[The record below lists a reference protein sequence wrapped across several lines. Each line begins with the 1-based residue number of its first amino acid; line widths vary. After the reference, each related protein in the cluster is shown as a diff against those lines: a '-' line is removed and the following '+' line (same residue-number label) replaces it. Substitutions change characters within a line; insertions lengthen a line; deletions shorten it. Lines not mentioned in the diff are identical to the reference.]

1 MLGTQLNA
9 LLSLTQLIVSLLFFL
24 LGLFAFRDW
33 LREREPSRG
42 WLAIAI
48 GALGVVSLVGRIQNS
63 AGTPTTQEIVND
75 LNVVIFMASA
85 YALLRFRG
93 TFIPLGARTHRV
105 AIAAIS
111 GITLLFILSRI
122 AAKPTT
128 STNNLFEQA
137 VTLALVGIWALCVMD
152 PIVRFLWAARAL
164 PAVQSQRLRSLAI
177 GFGLLVLILLV
188 AVISPALAR
197 TPSVDLLTQLVALVS
212 VPFLYA
218 SFSPPVW
225 LRRTWREK
233 EEEAFRLAV
242 RDLLLFSPSRQVL
255 AERGL
260 EWALRLV
267 GADAA
272 LIADSDG
279 AALAAHGV
287 WPERVKSLLNDIEQ
301 NPGGRIVKL
310 ADSEKPGSAII
321 LPLPLDAGTGALVVI
336 GGPFTPFFG
345 GDELQ
350 RLNGYAT
357 AIAAALDRSILT
369 ERIAA
374 LERTKTEFLNL
385 ASHELR
391 GPITLIRGYLSMLAG
406 GSLGAVSPEL
416 NRVLP
421 ALQVKADEMNSLI
434 EQMIEA
440 ARLEEGRLE
449 LHPVDTDLRDLA
461 QKAVE
466 MIQPLTDGNHAI
478 SVDTPSEEVRA
489 IVDPERVGTILG
501 NLLSNAIKYSPS
513 GGAVRCT
520 VARQG
525 EMGIVQVTDEGVG
538 IAPDEMATLFT
549 RFGRI
554 TNRDTRHI
562 GGTGLGLYLSRQL
575 ARMQGG
581 DVTVTSTPG
590 KGSTFSLAV
599 PLTR

>member
-1 MLGTQLNA
+1 LNA
-9 LLSLTQLIVSLLFFL
+9 LLSVTQLIVSLLFFL
-24 LGLFAFRDW
+24 LGLLAFRDW
-33 LREREPSRG
+33 LRDREPSRG

-48 GALGVVSLVGRIQNS
+48 GALGVVSLAGRIQNS
-63 AGTPTTQEIVND
+63 AGSPASLEIASDIEVA
-75 LNVVIFMASA
+75 IFMASA

-93 TFIPLGARTHRV
+93 TFIPLGRRTHVAALV
-105 AIAAIS
+105 AIIGIS
-111 GITLLFILSRI
+111 LIYIASRI
-122 AAKPTT
+122 AAKPPTGT
-128 STNNLFEQA
+128 PNLLEQSIT
-137 VTLALVGIWALCVMD
+137 VALVGIWAACVMD
-152 PIVRFLWAARAL
+152 PIVRFLWASLDL
-164 PAVQSQRLRSLAI
+164 PAVQKQRLRSMAI
-177 GFGLLVLILLV
+177 GFGLLVLVLLTAV
-188 AVISPALAR
+188 ASPALGR
-197 TPSVDLLTQLVALVS
+197 TPGAQLVTQVVVLVA

-225 LRRTWREK
+225 LRRTWRER
-233 EEEAFRLAV
+233 EEEALRLAV
-242 RDLLLFSPSRQVL
+242 RDLLLFSPSRQIL
-255 AERGL
+255 AERAL

-279 AALAAHGV
+279 SALAAHGV

-301 NPGGRIVKL
+301 DPSGRIVKL

-336 GGPFTPFFG
+336 GGPFTPYFG
-345 GDELQ
+345 GDELL

-357 AIAAALDRSILT
+357 AITAALDRSILT

-391 GPITLIRGYLSMLAG
+391 GPITLIRGYLSMLSG
-406 GSLGAVSPEL
+406 GSLGPVSPEL

-421 ALQVKADEMNSLI
+421 ALSIKADEMNSLI

-461 QKAVE
+461 QKAVDV
-466 MIQPLTDGNHAI
+466 IQPLADANHDI
-478 SVDTPSEEVRA
+478 KVETSSEEVRA
-489 IVDPERVGTILG
+489 TVDPERVGTIIG
-501 NLLSNAIKYSPS
+501 NLLSNAIKYSPG
-513 GGAVRCT
+513 GGAVRCK
-520 VARQG
+520 VVRRG
-525 EMGIVQVTDEGVG
+525 EMGVVEVTDEGVG
-538 IAPDEMATLFT
+538 IAPEEMDTLFT

-554 TNRDTRHI
+554 TNRETRHI

-575 ARMQGG
+575 ARMHGG
-581 DVTVTSTPG
+581 DVTVMSIPG
-590 KGSTFSLAV
+590 KGSTFSFAV

>member
-1 MLGTQLNA
+1 LNA
-9 LLSLTQLIVSLLFFL
+9 LLSVTQLIVSLLFFL
-24 LGLFAFRDW
+24 LGLLAFRDW
-33 LREREPSRG
+33 LRDREPSRG

-48 GALGVVSLVGRIQNS
+48 GALGVVSLAGRIQNS
-63 AGTPTTQEIVND
+63 AGSPASLEIASDIEVA
-75 LNVVIFMASA
+75 IFMASA

-93 TFIPLGARTHRV
+93 TFIPLGRRTHVAALV
-105 AIAAIS
+105 AIIGIS
-111 GITLLFILSRI
+111 LIYIASRV
-122 AAKPTT
+122 AAKPPT
-128 STNNLFEQA
+128 STPNLLEQSIT
-137 VTLALVGIWALCVMD
+137 VALVGIWAACVMD
-152 PIVRFLWAARAL
+152 PIVRFLWASLDL
-164 PAVQSQRLRSLAI
+164 PAVQKQRLRSMAI
-177 GFGLLVLILLV
+177 GFGLLVLVLLTAV
-188 AVISPALAR
+188 ASPALGR
-197 TPSVDLLTQLVALVS
+197 TPGAQLVTQVVVLVA

-225 LRRTWREK
+225 LRRTWRER
-233 EEEAFRLAV
+233 EEEALRLAV
-242 RDLLLFSPSRQVL
+242 RDLLLFSPSRQIL
-255 AERGL
+255 AERAL

-279 AALAAHGV
+279 SALAAHGV

-301 NPGGRIVKL
+301 DPSGRIVKL

-336 GGPFTPFFG
+336 GGPFTPYFG
-345 GDELQ
+345 GDELL

-357 AIAAALDRSILT
+357 AITAALDRSILT

-391 GPITLIRGYLSMLAG
+391 GPITLIRGYLSMLSG
-406 GSLGAVSPEL
+406 GSLGPVSPEL

-421 ALQVKADEMNSLI
+421 ALSIKADEMNSLI

-461 QKAVE
+461 QKAVDV
-466 MIQPLTDGNHAI
+466 IQPLADANHDI
-478 SVDTPSEEVRA
+478 KVETSSEEVRA
-489 IVDPERVGTILG
+489 TVDPERVGTIIG
-501 NLLSNAIKYSPS
+501 NLLSNAIKYSPG
-513 GGAVRCT
+513 GGAVRCK
-520 VARQG
+520 VVRRG
-525 EMGIVQVTDEGVG
+525 EMGIVEVTDEGVG
-538 IAPDEMATLFT
+538 IAPEEMDTLFT

-554 TNRDTRHI
+554 TNRETRHI

-575 ARMQGG
+575 ARMHGG
-581 DVTVTSTPG
+581 DVTVMSIPG
-590 KGSTFSLAV
+590 KGSTFSFAV

>member
-1 MLGTQLNA
+1 LNA
-9 LLSLTQLIVSLLFFL
+9 LLSVTQLIVSLLFFL
-24 LGLFAFRDW
+24 LGLLAFRDW
-33 LREREPSRG
+33 LRDREPSRG

-48 GALGVVSLVGRIQNS
+48 GALGVVSLAGRIQNS
-63 AGTPTTQEIVND
+63 AGSPASLEIVSD
-75 LNVVIFMASA
+75 IDVAIFMASA

-93 TFIPLGARTHRV
+93 TFIPLGRRTHVAALV
-105 AIAAIS
+105 AIIGIS
-111 GITLLFILSRI
+111 LIYIASRV
-122 AAKPTT
+122 AAKPPT
-128 STNNLFEQA
+128 STPNLLEQSIT
-137 VTLALVGIWALCVMD
+137 VALVGIWAACVMD
-152 PIVRFLWAARAL
+152 PIVRFLWASLDL
-164 PAVQSQRLRSLAI
+164 PAVQKQRLRSMAI
-177 GFGLLVLILLV
+177 GFGLLVLVLLTAV
-188 AVISPALAR
+188 ASPALGR
-197 TPSVDLLTQLVALVS
+197 TPGAQLVTQVVVLVA

-225 LRRTWREK
+225 LRRTWRER
-233 EEEAFRLAV
+233 EEEALRLAV
-242 RDLLLFSPSRQVL
+242 RDLLLFSPSRQIL
-255 AERGL
+255 AERAL

-279 AALAAHGV
+279 SALAAHGV

-301 NPGGRIVKL
+301 DPSGRIVKL

-336 GGPFTPFFG
+336 GGPFTPYFG
-345 GDELQ
+345 GDELL

-357 AIAAALDRSILT
+357 AITAALDRSILT

-391 GPITLIRGYLSMLAG
+391 GPITLIRGYLSMLSG
-406 GSLGAVSPEL
+406 GSLGPVSPEL

-421 ALQVKADEMNSLI
+421 ALSIKADEMNSLI

-461 QKAVE
+461 QKAVDV
-466 MIQPLTDGNHAI
+466 IQPLADANHDI
-478 SVDTPSEEVRA
+478 KVETSSEEVRA
-489 IVDPERVGTILG
+489 TVDPERVGTIIG
-501 NLLSNAIKYSPS
+501 NLLSNAIKYSPG
-513 GGAVRCT
+513 GGAVRCK
-520 VARQG
+520 VVRRG
-525 EMGIVQVTDEGVG
+525 EMGIVEVTDEGVG
-538 IAPDEMATLFT
+538 IAPEEMDTLFT

-554 TNRDTRHI
+554 TNRETRHI

-575 ARMQGG
+575 ARMHGG
-581 DVTVTSTPG
+581 DVTVMSIPG
-590 KGSTFSLAV
+590 KGSTFSFAV

>member
-1 MLGTQLNA
+1 
-9 LLSLTQLIVSLLFFL
+9 
-24 LGLFAFRDW
+24 
-33 LREREPSRG
+33 
-42 WLAIAI
+42 
-48 GALGVVSLVGRIQNS
+48 
-63 AGTPTTQEIVND
+63 
-75 LNVVIFMASA
+75 
-85 YALLRFRG
+85 
-93 TFIPLGARTHRV
+93 
-105 AIAAIS
+105 
-111 GITLLFILSRI
+111 
-122 AAKPTT
+122 
-128 STNNLFEQA
+128 
-137 VTLALVGIWALCVMD
+137 MD
-152 PIVRFLWAARAL
+152 PIVRFLWAARNL
-164 PAVQSQRLRSLAI
+164 PAVQRQRLRSLAI
-177 GFGLLVLILLV
+177 GFALLVLILITAV
-188 AVISPALAR
+188 ASPALVR
-197 TPSVDLLTQLVALVS
+197 TPTAQLLTQLIALAA

-233 EEEAFRLAV
+233 EEEAFALAV

-279 AALAAHGV
+279 SALAAHGV

-301 NPGGRIVKL
+301 DSSGRIVKL
-310 ADSEKPGSAII
+310 ADSQNPGSAII

-336 GGPFTPFFG
+336 AGPYTPYFG
-345 GDELQ
+345 GDELL

-357 AIAAALDRSILT
+357 AITAALDRSILT

-391 GPITLIRGYLSMLAG
+391 GPITLIRGYLSMLVG
-406 GSLGAVSPEL
+406 GSLGPVSPEL

-421 ALQVKADEMNSLI
+421 ALQMKADEMNSLI

-449 LHPVDTDLRDLA
+449 LHPVDTDLRALA

-466 MIQPLTDGNHAI
+466 MIQPLANTTHAI

-489 IVDPERVGTILG
+489 TVDPERVGTILG

-513 GGAVRCT
+513 GGKVRCT
-520 VARQG
+520 VVRQG
-525 EMGIVQVTDEGVG
+525 EMGIVEVSDEGVG
-538 IAPDEMATLFT
+538 IAPEEMDTLFT

-554 TNRDTRHI
+554 TNRETRHI

-575 ARMQGG
+575 ARMHGG
-581 DVTVTSTPG
+581 DVTVTSIPG
-590 KGSTFSLAV
+590 KGSTFSFAV

>member
-1 MLGTQLNA
+1 LNA
-9 LLSLTQLIVSLLFFL
+9 LLSVTQLIVSLLFFL
-24 LGLFAFRDW
+24 LGILAFRDW
-33 LREREPSRG
+33 LRDREPSRG

-48 GALGVVSLVGRIQNS
+48 GALGVVSLAGRIQNS
-63 AGTPTTQEIVND
+63 AGSPASLEIASDIEVA
-75 LNVVIFMASA
+75 IFMASA

-93 TFIPLGARTHRV
+93 TFIPLGRRTHVAALV
-105 AIAAIS
+105 AIIGIS
-111 GITLLFILSRI
+111 LIYIASRI
-122 AAKPTT
+122 AAKPPTGT
-128 STNNLFEQA
+128 PNLLEQSIT
-137 VTLALVGIWALCVMD
+137 VALVGIWAACVMD
-152 PIVRFLWAARAL
+152 PIVRFLWASLDL
-164 PAVQSQRLRSLAI
+164 PAVQKQRLRSMAI
-177 GFGLLVLILLV
+177 GFGLLVLVLLTAV
-188 AVISPALAR
+188 ASPALGR
-197 TPSVDLLTQLVALVS
+197 TPGVQLVTQVVVLVA

-225 LRRTWREK
+225 LRRTWRER
-233 EEEAFRLAV
+233 EEEALRLAV
-242 RDLLLFSPSRQVL
+242 RDLLLFSPSRQIL
-255 AERGL
+255 AERAL

-279 AALAAHGV
+279 SALAARGV

-301 NPGGRIVKL
+301 DPSGRIVKL

-336 GGPFTPFFG
+336 GGPFTPYFG
-345 GDELQ
+345 GDELL

-357 AIAAALDRSILT
+357 AITAALDRSILT

-391 GPITLIRGYLSMLAG
+391 GPITLIRGYLSMLSG
-406 GSLGAVSPEL
+406 GSLGPVSPEL

-421 ALQVKADEMNSLI
+421 ALSIKADEMNSLI

-461 QKAVE
+461 QKAVDV
-466 MIQPLTDGNHAI
+466 IQPLADANHDI
-478 SVDTPSEEVRA
+478 KVETSSEEVRA
-489 IVDPERVGTILG
+489 TVDPERVGTIIG
-501 NLLSNAIKYSPS
+501 NLLSNAIKYSPG
-513 GGAVRCT
+513 GGAVRCK
-520 VARQG
+520 VVRRG
-525 EMGIVQVTDEGVG
+525 EMGIVEVTDEGVG
-538 IAPDEMATLFT
+538 IAPEEMDTLFT

-554 TNRDTRHI
+554 TNRETRHI

-575 ARMQGG
+575 ARMHGG
-581 DVTVTSTPG
+581 DVTVMSIPG
-590 KGSTFSLAV
+590 KGSTFSFAV

>member
-1 MLGTQLNA
+1 MNA
-9 LLSLTQLIVSLLFFL
+9 LLSVTQLIVSLLFFL
-24 LGLFAFRDW
+24 LGIIAFRDW
-33 LREREPSRG
+33 LRDREPSRG

-48 GALGVVSLVGRIQNS
+48 GALGIVSLAGRIQS
-63 AGTPTTQEIVND
+63 GGASTASLEIVSD
-75 LNVVIFMASA
+75 IEVAIFMASA

-93 TFIPLGARTHRV
+93 TFIPLGRRTHVAALVAIIGTSLIYVASRV
-105 AIAAIS
+105 AA
-111 GITLLFILSRI
+111 TPL
-122 AAKPTT
+122 T
-128 STNNLFEQA
+128 STPNLLEQSIT
-137 VTLALVGIWALCVMD
+137 VALVGVWAACVMD
-152 PIVRFLWAARAL
+152 PIVRFLWASRYL
-164 PAVQSQRLRSLAI
+164 PAVQRQRLRSMAI
-177 GFGLLVLILLV
+177 GFGLLVLVLLTAV
-188 AVISPALAR
+188 ASPALGR
-197 TPSVDLLTQLVALVS
+197 TPGAQLVTQLVVLVAL
-212 VPFLYA
+212 PFLYA

-225 LRRTWREK
+225 LRRTWRER

-242 RDLLLFSPSRQVL
+242 RDLLLFSPSRQIL
-255 AERGL
+255 AERAL

-279 AALAAHGV
+279 SALAAHGV
-287 WPERVKSLLNDIEQ
+287 WPGRVKSLLNDIEQ
-301 NPGGRIVKL
+301 DPNGRIVKL

-336 GGPFTPFFG
+336 GGPFTPYFG

-350 RLNGYAT
+350 RLNSYAT
-357 AIAAALDRSILT
+357 AITAALDRAILT

-391 GPITLIRGYLSMLAG
+391 GPITLIRGYLSMLSG
-406 GSLGAVSPEL
+406 GSLGPVSPEL

-421 ALQVKADEMNSLI
+421 ALSIKANEMNSLI

-461 QKAVE
+461 QKAVDV
-466 MIQPLTDGNHAI
+466 IQPLADANHDI
-478 SVDTPSEEVRA
+478 KVETSSEEVRA
-489 IVDPERVGTILG
+489 TVDPERVGTIIG

-513 GGAVRCT
+513 GGAVRCK
-520 VARQG
+520 VVRRG
-525 EMGIVQVTDEGVG
+525 EMGIVEVTDEGVG
-538 IAPDEMATLFT
+538 IAPEEMDTLFT

-554 TNRDTRHI
+554 TNRETRHI

-575 ARMQGG
+575 ARMHGG
-581 DVTVTSTPG
+581 DVTVMSIPG
-590 KGSTFSLAV
+590 EGSTFSFAV

>member
-1 MLGTQLNA
+1 LNA
-9 LLSLTQLIVSLLFFL
+9 LLSVTQLIVSLLFFL
-24 LGLFAFRDW
+24 LGLLAFRDW
-33 LREREPSRG
+33 LRDREPSRG

-48 GALGVVSLVGRIQNS
+48 GALGVVSLAGRIQNS
-63 AGTPTTQEIVND
+63 AGSPASLEIASDIEVA
-75 LNVVIFMASA
+75 IFMASA

-93 TFIPLGARTHRV
+93 TFIPLGRRTHVAALV
-105 AIAAIS
+105 AIIGIS
-111 GITLLFILSRI
+111 LIYIASRI
-122 AAKPTT
+122 AAKPPTGT
-128 STNNLFEQA
+128 PNLLEQSIT
-137 VTLALVGIWALCVMD
+137 VALVGIWAACVMD
-152 PIVRFLWAARAL
+152 PIVRFLWASLDL
-164 PAVQSQRLRSLAI
+164 PAVQKQRLRSMAI
-177 GFGLLVLILLV
+177 GFGLLVLVLLTAV
-188 AVISPALAR
+188 ASPALGR
-197 TPSVDLLTQLVALVS
+197 TPGAQLVTQVVVLVA

-225 LRRTWREK
+225 LRRTWRER
-233 EEEAFRLAV
+233 EEEALRLAV
-242 RDLLLFSPSRQVL
+242 RDLLLFSPSRQIL
-255 AERGL
+255 AERAL

-279 AALAAHGV
+279 SALAARGV

-301 NPGGRIVKL
+301 DPSGRIVKL

-336 GGPFTPFFG
+336 GGPFTPYFG
-345 GDELQ
+345 GDELL

-357 AIAAALDRSILT
+357 AITAALDRSILT

-391 GPITLIRGYLSMLAG
+391 GPITLIRGYLSMLSG
-406 GSLGAVSPEL
+406 GSLGPVSPEL

-421 ALQVKADEMNSLI
+421 ALSIKADEMNSLI

-461 QKAVE
+461 QKAVDV
-466 MIQPLTDGNHAI
+466 IQPLADANHDI
-478 SVDTPSEEVRA
+478 KVETSSEEVRA
-489 IVDPERVGTILG
+489 TVDPERVGTIIG
-501 NLLSNAIKYSPS
+501 NLLSNAIKYSPG
-513 GGAVRCT
+513 GGAVRCK
-520 VARQG
+520 VVRRG
-525 EMGIVQVTDEGVG
+525 EMGIVEVTDEGVG
-538 IAPDEMATLFT
+538 IAPEEMDTLFT

-554 TNRDTRHI
+554 TNRETRHI

-575 ARMQGG
+575 ARMHGG
-581 DVTVTSTPG
+581 DVTVMSIPG
-590 KGSTFSLAV
+590 KGSTFSFAV

>member
-9 LLSLTQLIVSLLFFL
+9 LLSVTQPIVSLLFFL

-48 GALGVVSLVGRIQNS
+48 GALGVVSLIGRIQNS
-63 AGTPTTQEIVND
+63 AGSPTSREIVND
-75 LNVVIFMASA
+75 VNVVVFMASA

-93 TFIPLGARTHRV
+93 TFIPLGARAHRV
-105 AIAAIS
+105 AIAAIA
-111 GITLLFILSRI
+111 GITLLFVLARV
-122 AAKPTT
+122 AAKPPP
-128 STNNLFEQA
+128 STNPFDQA
-137 VTLALVGIWALCVMD
+137 VTLALVGIWAVCVMD
-152 PIVRFLWAARAL
+152 PIVRFLWAARQL
-164 PAVQSQRLRSLAI
+164 PAVQGQRLRSLAI
-177 GFGLLVLILLV
+177 GFGLLVLILLA
-188 AVISPALAR
+188 AVISPAFAR
-197 TPSVDLLTQLVALVS
+197 TPTVQLLTQLIAMLA

-233 EEEAFRLAV
+233 EEEAFRLAM

-279 AALAAHGV
+279 SALAAHGV

-310 ADSEKPGSAII
+310 ADSERPGSAII

-357 AIAAALDRSILT
+357 AITAALDRSILT

-391 GPITLIRGYLSMLAG
+391 GPITLIRGYLSMLAS
-406 GSLGAVSPEL
+406 GSLGAVGPEL
-416 NRVLP
+416 TRVLP

-449 LHPVDTDLRDLA
+449 LHPVDTDLRELA

-466 MIQPLTDGNHAI
+466 VIQPLTDGNHAI
-478 SVDTPSEEVRA
+478 SVDTPSEAVRA
-489 IVDPERVGTILG
+489 IVDPERVGTIIG

-554 TNRDTRHI
+554 SNRETRHI

>member
-1 MLGTQLNA
+1 LNA
-9 LLSLTQLIVSLLFFL
+9 LLSVTQLIVSLLFFL
-24 LGLFAFRDW
+24 LGIIAFRDW
-33 LREREPSRG
+33 LRDREPSRG

-48 GALGVVSLVGRIQNS
+48 GALGIVSLAGRIQS
-63 AGTPTTQEIVND
+63 GGASTASLEIVSD
-75 LNVVIFMASA
+75 IEVAIFMASA

-93 TFIPLGARTHRV
+93 TFIPLGRRTHVAALVAIIGTSLIYVASRV
-105 AIAAIS
+105 AA
-111 GITLLFILSRI
+111 TPL
-122 AAKPTT
+122 T
-128 STNNLFEQA
+128 STPNLLEQSIT
-137 VTLALVGIWALCVMD
+137 VALVGVWAACVMD
-152 PIVRFLWAARAL
+152 PIVRFLWASRYL
-164 PAVQSQRLRSLAI
+164 PAVQRQRLRSMAI
-177 GFGLLVLILLV
+177 GFGLLVLVLLTAV
-188 AVISPALAR
+188 ASPALGR
-197 TPSVDLLTQLVALVS
+197 TPGAQLVTQLVVLVAL
-212 VPFLYA
+212 PFLYA

-225 LRRTWREK
+225 LRRTWRER

-242 RDLLLFSPSRQVL
+242 RDLLLFSPSRQIL
-255 AERGL
+255 AERAL

-279 AALAAHGV
+279 SALAAHGV
-287 WPERVKSLLNDIEQ
+287 WPGRVKSLLNDIEQ
-301 NPGGRIVKL
+301 DPNGRIVKL

-336 GGPFTPFFG
+336 GGPFTPYFG

-357 AIAAALDRSILT
+357 AITAALDRAILT

-391 GPITLIRGYLSMLAG
+391 GPITLIRGYLSMLSG
-406 GSLGAVSPEL
+406 GSLGPVSPEL

-421 ALQVKADEMNSLI
+421 ALSIKANEMNSLI

-461 QKAVE
+461 QKAVDV
-466 MIQPLTDGNHAI
+466 IQPLADANHDI
-478 SVDTPSEEVRA
+478 KVETSSEEVRA
-489 IVDPERVGTILG
+489 TVDPERVGTIIG

-513 GGAVRCT
+513 GGAVRCK
-520 VARQG
+520 VVRRG
-525 EMGIVQVTDEGVG
+525 EMGIVEVTDEGVG
-538 IAPDEMATLFT
+538 IAPEEMDTLFT

-554 TNRDTRHI
+554 TNRETRHI

-575 ARMQGG
+575 ARMHGG
-581 DVTVTSTPG
+581 DVTVMSIPG
-590 KGSTFSLAV
+590 EGSTFSFAV

>member
-1 MLGTQLNA
+1 LNA
-9 LLSLTQLIVSLLFFL
+9 LLSVTQLIVSLLFFL
-24 LGLFAFRDW
+24 LGLLAFRDW
-33 LREREPSRG
+33 LRDREPSRG

-48 GALGVVSLVGRIQNS
+48 GALGVVSLAGRIQNS
-63 AGTPTTQEIVND
+63 AGSPASLEIVSD
-75 LNVVIFMASA
+75 IDVAIFMASA

-93 TFIPLGARTHRV
+93 TFIPLGRRTHVAALV
-105 AIAAIS
+105 AIIGIS
-111 GITLLFILSRI
+111 LIYIASRV
-122 AAKPTT
+122 AAKPPT
-128 STNNLFEQA
+128 STPNLLEQSIT
-137 VTLALVGIWALCVMD
+137 VALVGIWAACVMD
-152 PIVRFLWAARAL
+152 PIVRFLWASLDL
-164 PAVQSQRLRSLAI
+164 PAVQKQRLRSMAI
-177 GFGLLVLILLV
+177 GFGLLVLVLLTAV
-188 AVISPALAR
+188 ASPALGR
-197 TPSVDLLTQLVALVS
+197 TPGVQLVTQVVVLVA

-225 LRRTWREK
+225 LRRTWRER
-233 EEEAFRLAV
+233 EEEALRLAV
-242 RDLLLFSPSRQVL
+242 RDLLLFSPSRQIL
-255 AERGL
+255 AERAL

-279 AALAAHGV
+279 SALAARGV

-301 NPGGRIVKL
+301 DPSGRIVKL

-336 GGPFTPFFG
+336 GGPFTPYFG
-345 GDELQ
+345 GDELL

-357 AIAAALDRSILT
+357 AITAALDRSILT

-391 GPITLIRGYLSMLAG
+391 GPITLIRGYLSMLSG
-406 GSLGAVSPEL
+406 GSLGPVSPEL

-421 ALQVKADEMNSLI
+421 ALSIKADEMNSLI

-461 QKAVE
+461 QKAVDV
-466 MIQPLTDGNHAI
+466 IQPLADANHDI
-478 SVDTPSEEVRA
+478 KVETSSEEVRA
-489 IVDPERVGTILG
+489 TVDPERVGTIIG
-501 NLLSNAIKYSPS
+501 NLLSNAIKYSPG
-513 GGAVRCT
+513 GGAVRCK
-520 VARQG
+520 VVRRG
-525 EMGIVQVTDEGVG
+525 EMGIVEVTDEGVG
-538 IAPDEMATLFT
+538 IAPEEMDTLFT

-554 TNRDTRHI
+554 TNRETRHI

-575 ARMQGG
+575 ARMHGG
-581 DVTVTSTPG
+581 DVTVMSIPG
-590 KGSTFSLAV
+590 KGSTFSFAV

>member
-1 MLGTQLNA
+1 LNA
-9 LLSLTQLIVSLLFFL
+9 LLSVTQLIVSLLFFL
-24 LGLFAFRDW
+24 LGLLAFRDW
-33 LREREPSRG
+33 LRDREPSRG

-48 GALGVVSLVGRIQNS
+48 GALGVVSLAGRIQNS
-63 AGTPTTQEIVND
+63 AGSPASLEIASDIEVA
-75 LNVVIFMASA
+75 IFMASA

-93 TFIPLGARTHRV
+93 TFIPLGRRTHVAALV
-105 AIAAIS
+105 AIIGIS
-111 GITLLFILSRI
+111 LIYIASRV
-122 AAKPTT
+122 AAKPPT
-128 STNNLFEQA
+128 STPNLLEQSIT
-137 VTLALVGIWALCVMD
+137 VALVGIWAACVMD
-152 PIVRFLWAARAL
+152 PIVRFLWASLDL
-164 PAVQSQRLRSLAI
+164 PAVQKQRLRSMAI
-177 GFGLLVLILLV
+177 GFGLLVLVLLTAV
-188 AVISPALAR
+188 ASPALGR
-197 TPSVDLLTQLVALVS
+197 TPGVQLVTQVVVLVA

-225 LRRTWREK
+225 LRRTWRER
-233 EEEAFRLAV
+233 EEEALRLAV
-242 RDLLLFSPSRQVL
+242 RDLLLFSPSRQIL
-255 AERGL
+255 AERAL

-279 AALAAHGV
+279 SALAAHGV

-301 NPGGRIVKL
+301 DPSGRIVKL

-336 GGPFTPFFG
+336 GGPFTPYFG
-345 GDELQ
+345 GDELL

-357 AIAAALDRSILT
+357 AITAALDRSILT

-391 GPITLIRGYLSMLAG
+391 GPITLIRGYLSMLSG
-406 GSLGAVSPEL
+406 GSLGPVSPEL

-421 ALQVKADEMNSLI
+421 ALSMKADEMNSLI

-461 QKAVE
+461 QKAVDV
-466 MIQPLTDGNHAI
+466 IQPLADANHDI
-478 SVDTPSEEVRA
+478 KVETSSEEVRA
-489 IVDPERVGTILG
+489 TVDPERVGTIIG
-501 NLLSNAIKYSPS
+501 NLLSNAIKYSPG
-513 GGAVRCT
+513 GGAVRCK
-520 VARQG
+520 VVRRG
-525 EMGIVQVTDEGVG
+525 EMGIVEVTDEGVG
-538 IAPDEMATLFT
+538 IAPEEMDTLFT

-554 TNRDTRHI
+554 TNRETRHI

-575 ARMQGG
+575 ARMHGG
-581 DVTVTSTPG
+581 DVTVMSIPG
-590 KGSTFSLAV
+590 KGSTFSFAV